1 MEREQAK
8 RVIEALL
15 FASESPV
22 TAERLRETVG
32 TVDGSSVEALVQELQ
47 ADYAQAQ
54 RSLIIVGVA
63 GGYQMATDPSYAP
76 WIKKFYKQVRQ
87 EKLSRPALETLAIIA
102 YKQPATKPEIEAIR
116 GVDVSGLMDGLC
128 EKGLIKVL
136 GRKDAPGRPMLYGT
150 TKEFLQYFGLNAL
163 TDLPK
168 ADELPQAT
176 APAPTPVVPE
186 AAAEH
191 QTESTPQVT

>member
-8 RVIEALL
+8 RIIEALL

-22 TAERLRETVG
+22 TAERLSETVG
-32 TVDGSSVEALVQELQ
+32 SVEGSTVEALVQELK
-47 ADYAQAQ
+47 AEYAQTQ
-54 RSLIIVGVA
+54 RSLIIVEVA

-116 GVDVSGLMDGLC
+116 GIDVSGLMDSLC
-128 EKGLIKVL
+128 EKGLIKIL

-168 ADELPQAT
+168 AEELPQAA
-176 APAPTPVVPE
+176 APPATPV
-186 AAAEH
+186 
-191 QTESTPQVT
+191 PQETA